1 MANMAIE
8 RSISV
13 TRMAASLVI
22 SARVATVSVG
32 FSNRQES
39 FPVRERSRQSQTCVT
54 DIIRNVRAKTP
65 RMDDPSFRV

>member
-39 FPVRERSRQSQTCVT
+39 FPVRERSRQSQTCV